1 MLIRALETVLR
12 KAGLAAPELPPSR
25 SIGFSLPRGV
35 LLAAVAALGFATP
48 AQAGPIGHVWHYVST
63 HKELLATDT
72 LIMAGQMADAA
83 STVHCIHYSPYCTEN
98 NPALPLR
105 PTNAQLYIDAGG
117 IGLGVCAIDHLLW
130 HFAPRAADR
139 QIVIFAAAPIAIG
152 DALQTKMN
160 VDNLGDFEPKGK

>member
-1 MLIRALETVLR
+1 MKRIAALAL
-12 KAGLAAPELPPSR
+12 
-25 SIGFSLPRGV
+25 F
-35 LLAAVAALGFATP
+35 AVAIAAQP
-48 AQAGPIGHVWHYVST
+48 AQAGPIGRAWHYVST
-63 HKELLATDT
+63 HKELLATDA

-130 HFAPRAADR
+130 HLAPRAADR

-160 VDNLGDFEPKGK
+160 VDNLSDFQPKGK